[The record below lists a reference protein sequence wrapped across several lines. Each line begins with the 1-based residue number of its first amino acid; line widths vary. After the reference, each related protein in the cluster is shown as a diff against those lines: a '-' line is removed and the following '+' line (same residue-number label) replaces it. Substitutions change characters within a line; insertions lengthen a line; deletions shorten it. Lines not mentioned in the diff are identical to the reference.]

1 MLQLHQLLEDGVT
14 EDAACVLCL
23 IARKGRLRLVE
34 VNIEQGSLAGIAG
47 VSRYPYS
54 VGIFKAV
61 CHHIACIAGY
71 LPLGTRSGVQNQDSI
86 LTFHALANA
95 QHTQ

>member
-14 EDAACVLCL
+14 EDAACVLSL
-23 IARKGRLRLVE
+23 AARKGRLGFVE
-34 VNIEQGSLAGIAG
+34 VYIEQGSFAGVAG
-47 VSRYPYS
+47 VSRDPYS

-61 CHHIACIAGY
+61 CHHIACIAGH
-71 LPLGTRSGVQNQDSI
+71 LPLGTGGGVQNQDSI
-86 LTFHALANA
+86 LTFHTLANA

>member
-1 MLQLHQLLEDGVT
+1 MLKLHQLLEDGVT

-23 IARKGRLRLVE
+23 IARKGRLGLVE
-34 VNIEQGSLAGIAG
+34 VYIEQGSLAGVAG

-61 CHHIACIAGY
+61 CHHIACIAGH
-71 LPLGTRSGVQNQDSI
+71 LPLGTRSGVQNKDSI
-86 LTFHALANA
+86 LAFHALANA